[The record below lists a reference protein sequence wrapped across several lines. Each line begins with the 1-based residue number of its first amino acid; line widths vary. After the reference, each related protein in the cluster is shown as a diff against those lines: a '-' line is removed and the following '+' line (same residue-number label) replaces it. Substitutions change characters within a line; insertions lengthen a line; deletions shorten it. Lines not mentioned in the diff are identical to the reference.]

1 MEVGLCGVV
10 VGWGVVEDDVVVI
23 DEGDGVDEVVGE
35 VGGVGM
41 GDGWSL
47 LE

>member
-1 MEVGLCGVV
+1 MGLGGVV
-10 VGWGVVEDDVVVI
+10 VGWSVVENDIVVV

-35 VGGVGM
+35 VGGVGI

>member
-1 MEVGLCGVV
+1 MGLGGVV
-10 VGWGVVEDDVVVI
+10 VGWGVVENYVVVV
-23 DEGDGVDEVVGE
+23 DEGDGVDEVVRE
-35 VGGVGM
+35 VGGMGM

>member
-1 MEVGLCGVV
+1 MGLGGVV
-10 VGWGVVEDDVVVI
+10 VGWSVVENDIVVV

>member
-1 MEVGLCGVV
+1 MEVGLGGVV
-10 VGWGVVEDDVVVI
+10 VGWGVVENDVVVV
-23 DEGDGVDEVVGE
+23 DEGDGVDEVVRE